1 MTMKEFS
8 NHYEIPY
15 HTVRQWVNGTRKP
28 PAYVIRLLNEKIE
41 RESKG
46 EQLNFFNKGCLY
58 CKKMYIEESTEGQYF
73 YCEHYGCEL
82 KEIAGLIPKIGCK
95 VYFEEL

>member
-1 MTMKEFS
+1 MNEILKKLSMTMKEFS

-58 CKKMYIEESTEGQYF
+58 CKKCISKRAPKDNTS
-73 YCEHYGCEL
+73 
-82 KEIAGLIPKIGCK
+82 IASIT
-95 VYFEEL
+95 VAN